1 MKKLIMA
8 MAILLAASSVWAIQG
23 TIKTA
28 TDTKKG
34 DIKWQS
40 RAKSYLVTVKT
51 KGGGDVNAEYPLDK
65 VEELDIEKPASFD
78 KLVQMVSSGQGV
90 QAIAGLTKIV
100 ADYKMLVWDKP
111 AGRYLVEAYLA
122 ANNAQKAFDTAQT
135 IIADDKSAAWSG
147 DLAPAYWQALLKL
160 GKQQQLDN
168 CLRKAATSGD
178 RLSSAAAL
186 SMRGDMILQAEGDSP
201 DTYRKA
207 LTDAYL
213 RVALLYTDEPCKP
226 ARKTALLK
234 AAQCF
239 DKLGMASRAEGLRN
253 QAKAL

>member
-40 RAKSYLVTVKT
+40 RAKKYLLTYK
-51 KGGGDVNAEYPLDK
+51 KGQTDINAEYPLDD
-65 VEELDIEKPASFD
+65 VEELDVDKPANFD
-78 KLVQMVSSGQGV
+78 KLAQMVSSGQGA
-90 QAIAGLTKIV
+90 QAITGLTKIV

-122 ANNAQKAFDTAQT
+122 ANNAQKAFDTAQS

-201 DTYRKA
+201 DAYRKA

-213 RVALLYTDEPCKP
+213 RVALLYTDEPCRP
-226 ARKTALLK
+226 ARQTALLK

>member
-40 RAKSYLVTVKT
+40 RAKAYLIAIKS
-51 KGGGDVNAEYPLDK
+51 KGGADINAEYPLDD
-65 VEELDIEKPASFD
+65 VEALDIDKPANYD
-78 KLVQMVSSGQGV
+78 KLVQMVTAGQGA

-100 ADYKMLVWDKP
+100 QDYKMLVWDKP

-122 ANNAQKAFDTAQT
+122 ANNAQKAFETAQT
-135 IIADDKSAAWSG
+135 IISDDKSAAWSG
-147 DLAPAYWQALLKL
+147 ELAPAYWQALLKL
-160 GKQQQLDN
+160 GKQQQLEN
-168 CLRKAATSGD
+168 CLRKATESGD
-178 RLSSAAAL
+178 RASSAAAL
-186 SMRGDMILQAEGDSP
+186 SMRGDMILQAEGD
-201 DTYRKA
+201 TEAAYRKA

-213 RVALLYTDEPCKP
+213 RVALMYTDEPCRA
-226 ARKTALLK
+226 ARQTALLK

-239 DKLGMASRAEGLRN
+239 DKLNMASRAEGLRN

>member
-40 RAKSYLVTVKT
+40 RAKKYLLTYK
-51 KGGGDVNAEYPLDK
+51 KGQTDINAEYPLDD
-65 VEELDIEKPASFD
+65 VEELDVDKPAGFD
-78 KLVQMVSSGQGV
+78 KLAQMVSSGQGA

-100 ADYKMLVWDKP
+100 TDYKMLVWDKP

-122 ANNAQKAFDTAQT
+122 ANNAQKAFDTAQS

-213 RVALLYTDEPCKP
+213 RVALLYTDEACKP
-226 ARKTALLK
+226 ARQTALLK

>member
-1 MKKLIMA
+1 M
-8 MAILLAASSVWAIQG
+8 
-23 TIKTA
+23 
-28 TDTKKG
+28 
-34 DIKWQS
+34 
-40 RAKSYLVTVKT
+40 
-51 KGGGDVNAEYPLDK
+51 
-65 VEELDIEKPASFD
+65 
-78 KLVQMVSSGQGV
+78 
-90 QAIAGLTKIV
+90 
-100 ADYKMLVWDKP
+100 
-111 AGRYLVEAYLA
+111 
-122 ANNAQKAFDTAQT
+122 AQKAFDTAQT

-213 RVALLYTDEPCKP
+213 RVALLYTDEACKP
-226 ARKTALLK
+226 ARQTALLK

>member
-1 MKKLIMA
+1 MKKLIMV

-40 RAKSYLVTVKT
+40 RAKSYLVTMKT
-51 KGGGDVNAEYPLDK
+51 KGGGDINAEYPLDE

-100 ADYKMLVWDKP
+100 TDYKMLVWDKP
-111 AGRYLVEAYLA
+111 RRFCCRRSIDGSLPGWWCA
-122 ANNAQKAFDTAQT
+122 
-135 IIADDKSAAWSG
+135 ADDKSAAWSG

-213 RVALLYTDEPCKP
+213 RVALLYTDEACKP
-226 ARKTALLK
+226 ARQTALLK